1 MSDIHEEF
9 RLRLNKAFDQLRTCV
24 EKALTQ
30 AGAQGTL
37 RSNAD
42 IPGLALFIIAGF
54 EGAFMMGKLQKDAD
68 VVASVV
74 EELKEHLA
82 HFRAA
87 K

>member
-1 MSDIHEEF
+1 
-9 RLRLNKAFDQLRTCV
+9 
-24 EKALTQ
+24 
-30 AGAQGTL
+30 
-37 RSNAD
+37 
-42 IPGLALFIIAGF
+42 
-54 EGAFMMGKLQKDAD
+54 MMGKLQKDAD